1 MTDVSSRNFGYLI
14 AYVIPGFIVV
24 ASLSVYSPIMRAW
37 IGTFSETAPTVSGFL
52 YVTLASVFAGM
63 TLSAVRW
70 LTLDSFHHRTGI
82 KRPRLDFS
90 VLDENRAAFDALA
103 LNHFR
108 YYEFFSHTALAL
120 IVAMCSYRPLSDLLA
135 FSPVVMLLGVLV
147 LEVVL
152 FVASRDSLRKYYDRT
167 SSLLGRSEAADF
179 PDCTGGIREICVHC
193 HRDATP
199 PA

>member
-37 IGTFSETAPTVSGFL
+37 IGALSETAPTVSGFL

-63 TLSAVRW
+63 MLSAVRW
-70 LTLDSFHHRTGI
+70 LTLDTLHHQTGI
-82 KRPRLDFS
+82 NRPSLDFS
-90 VLDENRAAFDALA
+90 TLDQNRAAFDALA

-120 IVAMCSYRPLSDLLA
+120 TVAMGSFRTLSDLITW
-135 FSPVVMLLGVLV
+135 SPCVMLSGVLA

-167 SSLLGRSEAADF
+167 SSLMGHVKR
-179 PDCTGGIREICVHC
+179 
-193 HRDATP
+193 
-199 PA
+199 